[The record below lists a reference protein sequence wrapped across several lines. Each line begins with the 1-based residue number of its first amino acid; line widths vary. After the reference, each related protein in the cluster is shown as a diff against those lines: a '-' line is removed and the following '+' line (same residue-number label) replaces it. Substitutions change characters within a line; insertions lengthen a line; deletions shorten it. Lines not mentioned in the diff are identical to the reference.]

1 MTTAFQAPA
10 EHTHGHTPRVSIW
23 QNFPKYT
30 DRTLTKRAVVWIG
43 QTCNLRCYFCYFLN
57 RITDPHHPEHD
68 FLSMDKLKKMFY
80 TLRHDYGCTS
90 IDIQGGEP
98 TIYPQMLEL
107 VKYCREIGLIP
118 TIITNAQVLGKPG
131 LAEKYREAGLYDFL
145 ISMHGVGESHDTAV
159 CRKGAWKKLEAAMER
174 LVEAKMPFRFNC
186 VVTSSTAPTV
196 PEVARMAIKYNARA
210 VNYLNYNSF
219 EDQTMEN
226 RMQQNVMNFANLKP
240 IMTEACDMLE
250 EAGIECNLRYWPICQ
265 VEERHRK
272 NVYDWQQLPYDHH
285 EWDLESWLWTDM
297 KPQREK
303 EGPVAPVVHMGKGA
317 WYFNRNFREPHEP
330 WFLKGGLG
338 AAYAAVQRAVA
349 KVAKGRRGKEEMI
362 RQDAHYRANALLGYM
377 KDESC
382 AKCNAQHICD
392 GFQRGYVRFFGSHE
406 ARPITEGEM
415 IADPT
420 HYIRHQKKCLEQ
432 EKILEIEKAI
442 HANIEKTYVPKPVLE
457 AEAPAA

>member
-1 MTTAFQAPA
+1 M
-10 EHTHGHTPRVSIW
+10 
-23 QNFPKYT
+23 
-30 DRTLTKRAVVWIG
+30 
-43 QTCNLRCYFCYFLN
+43 
-57 RITDPHHPEHD
+57 
-68 FLSMDKLKKMFY
+68 
-80 TLRHDYGCTS
+80 
-90 IDIQGGEP
+90 
-98 TIYPQMLEL
+98 
-107 VKYCREIGLIP
+107 
-118 TIITNAQVLGKPG
+118 
-131 LAEKYREAGLYDFL
+131 
-145 ISMHGVGESHDTAV
+145 
-159 CRKGAWKKLEAAMER
+159 
-174 LVEAKMPFRFNC
+174 
-186 VVTSSTAPTV
+186 
-196 PEVARMAIKYNARA
+196 
-210 VNYLNYNSF
+210 NYLNYNSF

-303 EGPVAPVVHMGKGA
+303 DGPAAPVVHMGKGA
-317 WYFNRNFREPHEP
+317 WYFNRNYREPHEP

-338 AAYAAVQRAVA
+338 AAYAAVQRIFA
-349 KVAKGRRGKEEMI
+349 KMQQSKHGKEAMI

-432 EKILEIEKAI
+432 EKILDIEKAI
-442 HANIEKTYVPKPVLE
+442 HANIDKHYVPKPAPVE